1 MAEALS
7 CKQVVAVRVRLSAPA
22 RGNRLVSVPHPK
34 GTPHIKS
41 HGIKLGLTGKTF
53 EFVKETL
60 RCIWVGKPPFGEAS
74 TCHAILAQSVE
85 QRFRKAKVVGSS
97 PTDGS
102 ILGFL
107 SLAVCAYSR
116 QKRASFPNVH
126 NGKFNID
133 GGQNEVLV

>member
-1 MAEALS
+1 MA
-7 CKQVVAVRVRLSAPA
+7 
-22 RGNRLVSVPHPK
+22 
-34 GTPHIKS
+34 
-41 HGIKLGLTGKTF
+41 GKTF

-60 RCIWVGKPPFGEAS
+60 RCIWVGKPPYGGEAS
-74 TCHAILAQSVE
+74 IHQAILAQSVE
-85 QRFRKAKVVGSS
+85 RRFRKAKVVGSS

-102 ILGFL
+102 ILGIL